1 MFLHQGGN
9 LNYMES
15 PLLLGDRMFTD
26 FVGFPLSA
34 PTTRNS
40 HTKAMAASSNEFH
53 IITFIMERHVYLK
66 TLPLIVLL
74 SVITRC
80 SYQITVL
87 FSKFCMLYSTWLIL
101 KEDRTFWQWHTTT
114 GMLSYCREFKSQ
126 QIQVNARNIK
136 KQRLTSAL

>member
-1 MFLHQGGN
+1 MFLRQGVN

-34 PTTRNS
+34 TTTRNS
-40 HTKAMAASSNEFH
+40 HTKAMASSLYELH

-66 TLPLIVLL
+66 TLPSIVLL

-87 FSKFCMLYSTWLIL
+87 FPNLVCFYSNWLIS

-114 GMLSYCREFKSQ
+114 GMLSYCPR
-126 QIQVNARNIK
+126 I
-136 KQRLTSAL
+136 